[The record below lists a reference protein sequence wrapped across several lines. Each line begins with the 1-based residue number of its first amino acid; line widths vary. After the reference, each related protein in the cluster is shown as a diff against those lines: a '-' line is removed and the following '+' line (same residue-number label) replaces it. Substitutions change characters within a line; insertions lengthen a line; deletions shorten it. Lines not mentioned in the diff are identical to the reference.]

1 MNWVKWRSELQAAT
15 VSAFD
20 EMSAGLKGE
29 QLYAVSL
36 QTDDGAMTVGPC
48 ANVEEGYAERMAAEA
63 EDMSAQEAAYNRW
76 APAEWRYEMFGDAA
90 FETLNADLRE
100 AIFDPDCDF
109 DAHFTHLLDAMADAL
124 AHLRAERGP
133 ALESVT
139 LFVTISDGEDT
150 EAVEDRYA
158 TQLNPPQL
166 AQAFL
171 QRYA

>member
-1 MNWVKWRSELQAAT
+1 
-15 VSAFD
+15 
-20 EMSAGLKGE
+20 
-29 QLYAVSL
+29 
-36 QTDDGAMTVGPC
+36 
-48 ANVEEGYAERMAAEA
+48 
-63 EDMSAQEAAYNRW
+63 
-76 APAEWRYEMFGDAA
+76 
-90 FETLNADLRE
+90 
-100 AIFDPDCDF
+100 
-109 DAHFTHLLDAMADAL
+109 MADAL

-139 LFVTISDGEDT
+139 LFVTSSDSGDA

>member
-1 MNWVKWRSELQAAT
+1 MNWEKWRSELRAAT
-15 VSAFD
+15 LSAFD

-36 QTDDGAMTVGPC
+36 QTDDGAMTVGLC

-63 EDMSAQEAAYNRW
+63 DEFGAQEAAYNRW
-76 APAEWRYEMFGDAA
+76 APAEWRYEMFGDEV
-90 FETLNADLRE
+90 FDTLNADLRE

-109 DAHFTHLLDAMADAL
+109 DAHFSHLLDAMADAL

-133 ALESVT
+133 ALENVT
-139 LFVTISDGEDT
+139 LFVTISDSDDT

-158 TQLNPPQL
+158 TQLNPPHL